1 MLNHSRRRSS
11 DSGFAPGWAALLIV
25 ASCLLALDVALADPA
40 PNLRARTLKGKT
52 VQLSELIEEGPVLL
66 QFWRSC
72 CHPCH
77 RALTHLQKIHQ
88 EFSEQGLMVV
98 AISVDQTR
106 NLSKAASLVRTR
118 GYTFTVLFDPNQQ
131 AFRKVLGRA
140 VPHTLLISADGRV
153 VYSHVGFREGDELKW
168 LRSVE
173 QIMAEWTAPLA
184 DSTAAD
190 TIDLE
195 SRGGDGAPQQ

>member
-1 MLNHSRRRSS
+1 
-11 DSGFAPGWAALLIV
+11 
-25 ASCLLALDVALADPA
+25 
-40 PNLRARTLKGKT
+40 
-52 VQLSELIEEGPVLL
+52 
-66 QFWRSC
+66 
-72 CHPCH
+72 
-77 RALTHLQKIHQ
+77 
-88 EFSEQGLMVV
+88 
-98 AISVDQTR
+98 
-106 NLSKAASLVRTR
+106 
-118 GYTFTVLFDPNQQ
+118 
-131 AFRKVLGRA
+131 
-140 VPHTLLISADGRV
+140 